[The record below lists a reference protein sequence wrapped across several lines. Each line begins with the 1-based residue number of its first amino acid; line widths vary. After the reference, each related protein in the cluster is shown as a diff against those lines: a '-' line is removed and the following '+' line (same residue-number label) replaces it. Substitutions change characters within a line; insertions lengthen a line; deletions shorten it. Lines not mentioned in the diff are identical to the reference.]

1 VERREARPVAA
12 APERSFGDR
21 AVRAGAG
28 PAFQARNAKPMIA
41 RTAKLSPLFLALS
54 LAALVGCKK
63 EGIEIKPPDPV
74 VAVARAADP
83 EVVSLASA
91 LPQKLV
97 AADKVG
103 EIRVRLRIDAAKL
116 KHGKRPPINVVLV
129 MDSSGSM
136 EGKAIEDARAAAL
149 TLVDGLA
156 EGDHFAV
163 VTFDSL
169 AHVLVPST
177 TIDAA
182 SKGSIRE
189 HIKTM
194 AARGTTDLAG
204 GLSAGLAEAQ
214 RGYLGNG
221 VNRVVLLSDGVPN
234 DESMMPSLSQQAAAM
249 RVSITALG
257 LGLEYN
263 ETLLASLAQQT
274 GGKFHFI
281 EDSAKVASVFADE
294 VLRLERVVAQN
305 LALSLLPGPGVT
317 IEGVLGHSGA
327 PLANRGLQLSLGDLG
342 EGTHRDLIVRLRV
355 GPHRDGASLELM
367 DAVLGFQDA
376 VVGAGALERRVFV
389 AARTSSDPAA
399 LAASREPEIERQIA
413 RALADAAT
421 VDAIAL
427 ARGGQI
433 AAANTLIDRA
443 EPEAREAAKQ
453 FDDADLRG
461 QADGLVK
468 LRKALPTLG
477 PAPQPAQALQPMA
490 GGIQAADVIA
500 APMIPADSPATV
512 KRSHARAM
520 RRLQGE

>member
-1 VERREARPVAA
+1 
-12 APERSFGDR
+12 
-21 AVRAGAG
+21 
-28 PAFQARNAKPMIA
+28 
-41 RTAKLSPLFLALS
+41 
-54 LAALVGCKK
+54 
-63 EGIEIKPPDPV
+63 
-74 VAVARAADP
+74 
-83 EVVSLASA
+83 
-91 LPQKLV
+91 
-97 AADKVG
+97 
-103 EIRVRLRIDAAKL
+103 
-116 KHGKRPPINVVLV
+116 
-129 MDSSGSM
+129 M

-182 SKGSIRE
+182 SKSSIRE

-281 EDSAKVASVFADE
+281 EDSDQVVAVFRDE
-294 VLRLERVVAQN
+294 VLRLEQVVARN
-305 LALSLLPGPGVT
+305 LSLQLLPGPGVI
-317 IEGVLGHSGA
+317 IEGVLGHTTS
-327 PLANRGLQLSLGDLG
+327 PTANRGVLLGLGDLG
-342 EGTHRDLIVRLRV
+342 EDSHRDLIVRLRV
-355 GPHRDGASLELM
+355 GPHKAGASLELM
-367 DAVLGFQDA
+367 DAILGFQDA
-376 VVGAGALERRVFV
+376 VVGAGQLERRIFV
-389 AARTSSDPAA
+389 SAKASSDSKAI
-399 LAASREPEIERQIA
+399 AASRDLEVERQIA

-421 VDAIAL
+421 LDAIAL
-427 ARGGQI
+427 ARQGQLT
-433 AAANTLIDRA
+433 AAVATLDRA
-443 EPEAREAAKQ
+443 EPLARTQAAQ
-453 FDDADLRG
+453 LDDRELAT
-461 QADGLVK
+461 QADGLAK

-477 PAPQPAQALQPMA
+477 PAPQPMPAPGQPLAPTATQPVAVSTAARTPTALDEA
-490 GGIQAADVIA
+490 
-500 APMIPADSPATV
+500 PATV
-512 KRSHARAM
+512 KRSHGRAM

>member
-1 VERREARPVAA
+1 MTTR
-12 APERSFGDR
+12 
-21 AVRAGAG
+21 
-28 PAFQARNAKPMIA
+28 I
-41 RTAKLSPLFLALS
+41 AKLSSPLFLALS

-74 VAVARAADP
+74 AVVVPAADP
-83 EVVSLASA
+83 EVVSLSSA
-91 LPQKLV
+91 LSQQLV
-97 AADKVG
+97 AADRAG
-103 EIRVRLRIDAAKL
+103 EIRVRLRIDAAAL
-116 KHGKRPPINVVLV
+116 KDSKRPPINVVLV

-149 TLVDGLA
+149 ALVDGLA
-156 EGDHFAV
+156 EGDHFSV

-169 AHVLVPST
+169 ARVLVPST
-177 TIDAA
+177 TIDAQSQA
-182 SKGSIRE
+182 SIRE
-189 HIKTM
+189 HITKM

-204 GLSAGLAEAQ
+204 GLAAGLAEAQ
-214 RGYLGNG
+214 RGYLNNG

-234 DESMMPSLSQQAAAM
+234 DESAMPGLSQQAAAM

-281 EDSAKVASVFADE
+281 EDSARVAAVLGDE

-305 LALSLLPGPGVT
+305 LTLTLQPGPGVT
-317 IEGVLGHSGA
+317 IEGVLGHNGQ
-327 PLANRGLQLSLGDLG
+327 PLANRGLQLGLGDLG
-342 EGTHRDLIVRLRV
+342 EGNHRELIVRLRV

-389 AARTSSDPAA
+389 AARTSSDPAKV
-399 LAASREPEIERQIA
+399 AASRDPAIERQFA
-413 RALADAAT
+413 RAMADAAT

-427 ARGGQI
+427 ARSGQL
-433 AAANTLIDRA
+433 AAANTVLDRA
-443 EPEAREAAKQ
+443 EPEARQAAKQ
-453 FDDADLRG
+453 FDDAELRT
-461 QADGLVK
+461 QAEGLIK

-477 PAPQPAQALQPMA
+477 PAPQPAMPANGGAMQP
-490 GGIQAADVIA
+490 AAVIA
-500 APMIPADSPATV
+500 APMAPADSPATV
-512 KRSHARAM
+512 KRSHARAVQ
-520 RRLQGE
+520 RLQGE

>member
-1 VERREARPVAA
+1 
-12 APERSFGDR
+12 
-21 AVRAGAG
+21 
-28 PAFQARNAKPMIA
+28 MIA
-41 RTAKLSPLFLALS
+41 RTVKLSPVFLAIS

-74 VAVARAADP
+74 VVVAPAADP

-97 AADKVG
+97 AADKAG
-103 EIRVRLRIDAAKL
+103 EIRVRLRIDAGKL
-116 KHGKRPPINVVLV
+116 AHSKRPPINVVLV

-149 TLVDGLA
+149 TLVEGLA
-156 EGDHFAV
+156 EGDHFSI

-182 SKGSIRE
+182 SQSSIRE
-189 HIKTM
+189 HIQKM

-204 GLSAGLAEAQ
+204 GLAAGLAEVQ
-214 RGYLGNG
+214 RGFLGNG
-221 VNRVVLLSDGVPN
+221 VNRLVLLSDGVPN
-234 DESMMPSLSQQAAAM
+234 DESTIPNLSQQAAAM
-249 RVSITALG
+249 GVSITALG

-281 EDSAKVASVFADE
+281 EDSARVAAVFSDE
-294 VLRLERVVAQN
+294 VLRLERVVARN
-305 LALSLLPGPGVT
+305 LSLSLLPGPGVT
-317 IEGVLGHSGA
+317 IEGVLGHNGA
-327 PLANRGLQLSLGDLG
+327 PINNRGLQLGLGDLG
-342 EGTHRDLIVRLRV
+342 EGSHRDLIVRLRV
-355 GPHRDGASLELM
+355 SPHRDGAALELM

-389 AARTSSDPAA
+389 AARTSNDPAQIS
-399 LAASREPEIERQIA
+399 ASRDPEIERQIA
-413 RALADAAT
+413 RALIDTAT

-427 ARGGQI
+427 ARSGQL

-443 EPEAREAAKQ
+443 EPEARHAAKQ
-453 FDDADLRG
+453 FDDAELRS

-477 PAPQPAQALQPMA
+477 PAPQPMQASQPIASGM
-490 GGIQAADVIA
+490 QPAAMIA
-500 APMIPADSPATV
+500 APMAPADSPATV

-520 RRLQGE
+520 KALQGE

>member
-1 VERREARPVAA
+1 
-12 APERSFGDR
+12 
-21 AVRAGAG
+21 
-28 PAFQARNAKPMIA
+28 MIA
-41 RTAKLSPLFLALS
+41 HLAKLSPLFLAVS

-63 EGIEIKPPDPV
+63 DGVEIKPPDPV
-74 VAVARAADP
+74 VAVAPAADP
-83 EVVSLASA
+83 QVVSLASA
-91 LPQKLV
+91 LSQQRV
-97 AADKVG
+97 AADQAG
-103 EIRVRLRIDAAKL
+103 EVRVRLRIDAAKL
-116 KHGKRPPINVVLV
+116 EHSKRPPINVVLV

-136 EGKAIEDARAAAL
+136 EGKAIEDARVAAL
-149 TLVDGLA
+149 ALVDGLA

-169 AHVLVPST
+169 AQVLVPST
-177 TIDAA
+177 TIDAR
-182 SKGSIRE
+182 SQGSIRE
-189 HIKTM
+189 HIQKM

-214 RGYLGNG
+214 RGYLNNG

-234 DESMMPSLSQQAAAM
+234 DEAPMPSLSQQAAAM

-281 EDSAKVASVFADE
+281 EDSARVAAVLGDE
-294 VLRLERVVAQN
+294 VLRLERVVARN
-305 LALSLLPGPGVT
+305 LSLTLLPGPGVT
-317 IEGVLGHSGA
+317 IEGVLGHSGQ
-327 PLANRGLQLSLGDLG
+327 PLANRGLQLGLGDLG
-342 EGTHRDLIVRLRV
+342 EGNQRELIVRLRV

-389 AARTSSDPAA
+389 AARTSSDPAK
-399 LAASREPEIERQIA
+399 LAASRDPEIERQVA

-427 ARGGQI
+427 ARSGQL

-443 EPEAREAAKQ
+443 EPEARQAAKQ
-453 FDDADLRG
+453 FEDAELRA
-461 QADGLVK
+461 QAEGLVK

-477 PAPQPAQALQPMA
+477 PAPQPPPQPVAGGLQP
-490 GGIQAADVIA
+490 AAVIA
-500 APMIPADSPATV
+500 APMAPADSPATV

-520 RRLQGE
+520 QRLQGE

>member
-1 VERREARPVAA
+1 
-12 APERSFGDR
+12 
-21 AVRAGAG
+21 
-28 PAFQARNAKPMIA
+28 MIA

-54 LAALVGCKK
+54 LLALAGCKK
-63 EGIEIKPPDPV
+63 DGIEIKPPDPV
-74 VAVARAADP
+74 LAVVPAADP

-97 AADKVG
+97 AADRAG
-103 EIRVRLRIDAAKL
+103 EVRVRLRIDAAKL
-116 KHGKRPPINVVLV
+116 EHSKRPPINVVLV

-163 VTFDSL
+163 VTFDSR

-177 TIDAA
+177 TIDAG
-182 SKGSIRE
+182 SLGSIRA
-189 HIKTM
+189 HIEQM
-194 AARGTTDLAG
+194 SARGTTDLAG

-214 RGYLGNG
+214 RGYLGDG

-234 DESMMPSLSQQAAAM
+234 DESLVAGLSQQAAAM

-274 GGKFHFI
+274 GGKFHFV
-281 EDSAKVASVFADE
+281 EDSTRVAAVFRDE
-294 VLRLERVVAQN
+294 VLRLERVVARN
-305 LALSLLPGPGVT
+305 LSLSLVPGPGVT

-327 PLANRGLQLSLGDLG
+327 PIAGRGLQLGLGDLG
-342 EGTHRDLIVRLRV
+342 EGSHRDIIVRLRV
-355 GPHRDGASLELM
+355 SPRRDGAALELM

-389 AARTSSDPAA
+389 AARTSGDPAA
-399 LAASREPEIERQIA
+399 VAASRDPEIERQIA
-413 RALADAAT
+413 RALADTAT

-427 ARGGQI
+427 ARAGQLT
-433 AAANTLIDRA
+433 AANTLIDRA
-443 EPEAREAAKQ
+443 EPEARQAAKQ
-453 FDDADLRG
+453 LADEELRA

-477 PAPQPAQALQPMA
+477 PAPQSMPASGGALQP
-490 GGIQAADVIA
+490 AAMIA
-500 APMIPADSPATV
+500 APTAPADSPATV
-512 KRSHARAM
+512 KRSHAGAVM
-520 RRLQGE
+520 RLQGE

>member
-1 VERREARPVAA
+1 
-12 APERSFGDR
+12 
-21 AVRAGAG
+21 
-28 PAFQARNAKPMIA
+28 
-41 RTAKLSPLFLALS
+41 
-54 LAALVGCKK
+54 
-63 EGIEIKPPDPV
+63 
-74 VAVARAADP
+74 
-83 EVVSLASA
+83 
-91 LPQKLV
+91 
-97 AADKVG
+97 
-103 EIRVRLRIDAAKL
+103 
-116 KHGKRPPINVVLV
+116 

-189 HIKTM
+189 HIEH
-194 AARGTTDLAG
+194 AAPPTSPAASPRASPRP
-204 GLSAGLAEAQ
+204 SA
-214 RGYLGNG
+214 GYLGNG

-234 DESMMPSLSQQAAAM
+234 DKSMMPSLSQQAAAM

-342 EGTHRDLIVRLRV
+342 EGAHHDLIVHLRV
-355 GPHRDGASLELM
+355 GPHHDSTWRLM

-376 VVGAGALERRVFV
+376 VVGAGALKRRVFV
-389 AARTSSDPAA
+389 AARTSSSGCAG
-399 LAASREPEIERQIA
+399 RESGQSSA
-413 RALADAAT
+413 R
-421 VDAIAL
+421 
-427 ARGGQI
+427 
-433 AAANTLIDRA
+433 
-443 EPEAREAAKQ
+443 
-453 FDDADLRG
+453 
-461 QADGLVK
+461 
-468 LRKALPTLG
+468 
-477 PAPQPAQALQPMA
+477 
-490 GGIQAADVIA
+490 
-500 APMIPADSPATV
+500 SPARWPTPPPST
-512 KRSHARAM
+512 RSRSRAAV
-520 RRLQGE
+520 RSRPPTR